1 MSIHAQTP
9 HPRFEK
15 PAAKKLLVVK
25 MPSLEWKCSL
35 SCNFYTSFQLIIS
48 NMLNVPTVRFKRLA
62 LEVVAFSLEP
72 RQIKSLRHEFE
83 KFDVDHR

>member
-1 MSIHAQTP
+1 
-9 HPRFEK
+9 
-15 PAAKKLLVVK
+15 
-25 MPSLEWKCSL
+25 
-35 SCNFYTSFQLIIS
+35 
-48 NMLNVPTVRFKRLA
+48 MLNVPTVRFKRLA